1 MKDMTPLFSGY
12 YDTVNAGMKQEA
24 ASYVKIAKAEEEA
37 GLGDEGKWLFCSDMV
52 REVEAAKAAGM
63 NAVVVIRPGNSPL
76 TEEDRAAHQVVYT
89 FADLLN

>member
-1 MKDMTPLFSGY
+1 VAAQKLLFQHTDSEMKDMTPLFSGY

-52 REVEAAKAAGM
+52 RGKFSSGA
-63 NAVVVIRPGNSPL
+63 PGGGL
-76 TEEDRAAHQVVYT
+76 
-89 FADLLN
+89 

>member
-1 MKDMTPLFSGY
+1 MTPLFSGY

-52 REVEAAKAAGM
+52 RGKFSSAGGRSSI
-63 NAVVVIRPGNSPL
+63 ASADWRSFSEL
-76 TEEDRAAHQVVYT
+76 QRASRR
-89 FADLLN
+89 LP